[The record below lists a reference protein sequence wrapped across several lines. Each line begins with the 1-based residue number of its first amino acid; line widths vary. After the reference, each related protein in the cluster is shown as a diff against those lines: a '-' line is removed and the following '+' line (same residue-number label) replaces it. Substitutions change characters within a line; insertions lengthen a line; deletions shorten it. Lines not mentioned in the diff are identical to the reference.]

1 MIAFL
6 LVFAAAF
13 PLCIVLSHHFLSL
26 SLADVPS
33 LSPLL
38 SALLFVCPSVSH
50 PLCASSCHF
59 TYSLTLCLCEVLHLL
74 THCLITILH
83 TQ

>member
-6 LVFAAAF
+6 LVFSADF

-26 SLADVPS
+26 SLADVLS

-38 SALLFVCPSVSH
+38 SALLFVCPPVSL
-50 PLCASSCHF
+50 PLCVSSCHI
-59 TYSLTLCLCEVLHLL
+59 TYSLTLYVC
-74 THCLITILH
+74 
-83 TQ
+83 